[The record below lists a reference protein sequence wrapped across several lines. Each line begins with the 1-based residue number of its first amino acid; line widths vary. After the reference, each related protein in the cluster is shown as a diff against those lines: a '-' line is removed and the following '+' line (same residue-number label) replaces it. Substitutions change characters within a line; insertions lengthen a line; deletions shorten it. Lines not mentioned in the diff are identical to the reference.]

1 VTRPGQTQFDI
12 RFPQELFDRMDRLAK
27 RNWREFTGELCFA
40 VERYIADGAAD
51 PTPTYEGKL
60 TRRKLWLP
68 VDLHKAVKR
77 LAGERGTSANKVYMT
92 AAYRHVERE
101 EAGAP

>member
-1 VTRPGQTQFDI
+1 MSRPGQIQYDI
-12 RFPQELFDRMDRLAK
+12 RFPRDLFERMDRAAK

-40 VERYIADGAAD
+40 VERYIEEGAAG

-68 VDLHKAVKR
+68 VDLHETVKR
-77 LAGERGTSANKVYMT
+77 VAADRNTSANKVYM
-92 AAYRHVERE
+92 AASIRHVERE